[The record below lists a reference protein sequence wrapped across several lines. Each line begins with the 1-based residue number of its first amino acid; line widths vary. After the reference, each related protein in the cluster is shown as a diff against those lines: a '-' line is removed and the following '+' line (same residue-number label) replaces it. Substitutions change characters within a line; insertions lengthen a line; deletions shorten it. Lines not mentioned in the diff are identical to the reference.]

1 MGKVYHKWT
10 GIARPKRKK
19 NPYAEWIKN
28 TIENRHFATCGR
40 MKKTGIMKLG
50 EMVPQKRNKRKGQN
64 GMFGLVRLLLCAV
77 LWGMGCFVVR
87 KKERKKRRQMCFGFV
102 LGAICLSVIIAFL
115 PLERPFLRFSTPQAA
130 FRYTNTWTRYDD
142 IQIIP
147 GTESDYVMAFR
158 GNEGNCLILP
168 KDAKGWGVG
177 MGIDTTLVSF
187 SSYDG
192 VNVNVYRYRP
202 TSECYVEIVALG
214 EEIPDVVPSDGEV
227 RMFSLPGA
235 NFCLF
240 YAGRLQPGTTMHLN
254 GQEIPI
260 LSSE

>member
-1 MGKVYHKWT
+1 M
-10 GIARPKRKK
+10 
-19 NPYAEWIKN
+19 
-28 TIENRHFATCGR
+28 
-40 MKKTGIMKLG
+40 
-50 EMVPQKRNKRKGQN
+50 
-64 GMFGLVRLLLCAV
+64 
-77 LWGMGCFVVR
+77 
-87 KKERKKRRQMCFGFV
+87 
-102 LGAICLSVIIAFL
+102 IIAFL

-158 GNEGNCLILP
+158 GNEGNHLILP

-240 YAGRLQPGTTMHLN
+240 YARRLQPGTTMHLN